1 MKFEDAL
8 AQGMADKFSDIEIG
22 NNEETV
28 QETTQEPTVE
38 QQEESSLTPTE
49 PTKTISEDDMSK
61 VRAEIEQKLREEMN
75 AQQPQYANER
85 IKKLDELA
93 RSGVDIDSDE
103 FWKWQYL
110 DIDKL
115 NTSNVNDA
123 LQIARLELEIENPQL
138 NTKQID
144 RMLKKRYSVLFDDM
158 FSDSDTEYQ
167 EMVEDLSI
175 DAIRGVTKLKKHKE
189 QLELPK
195 VDLKQREIDQQ
206 ARTEAQQSFNK
217 QVKEVVQ
224 SYNDEPIKLDK
235 DLEIKYI
242 LSNDAKKFIESSMVN
257 NQTWFMDNYVKDN
270 NIDYNR
276 LRRDMARIYDFDN
289 IVKAVY
295 EQGISVGK
303 NSVVDSLENSSLD
316 ISSQK
321 QQISKSLSDQILEQ
335 FALQNTRKRN

>member
-22 NNEETV
+22 NNEETT

-61 VRAEIEQKLREEMN
+61 VRAEIEQKLREEIST
-75 AQQPQYANER
+75 QQPQYANER

-217 QVKEVVQ
+217 KVKEVVQ

-242 LSNDAKKFIESSMVN
+242 PSNDAKKFIESSMVN